1 MKKQKDKNLRS
12 IEVAAAWFLRIALA
26 AGFLS
31 AVADR
36 FGLWGPPGAA
46 NVAWGSWPRFLDYVA
61 VLNGHAPTMLIPVL
75 GWISTIA
82 EVVIA
87 IGLLIGWQLRRFAFA
102 AGVLLLLFALAM
114 TFSISVKAAL
124 DASVFAASAGAF
136 VLAAIADSGFIRSP

>member
-124 DASVFAASAGAF
+124 DASVF
-136 VLAAIADSGFIRSP
+136 